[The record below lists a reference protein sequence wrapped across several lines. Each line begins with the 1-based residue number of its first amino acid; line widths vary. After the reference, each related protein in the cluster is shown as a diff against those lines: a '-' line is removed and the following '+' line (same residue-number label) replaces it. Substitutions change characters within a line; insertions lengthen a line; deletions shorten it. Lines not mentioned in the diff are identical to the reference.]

1 MMNEFVWKKQETIA
15 EAGSMKEEIK
25 RVLVIYTGGTIGMK
39 FTSENGEHW
48 AGSTCQALRVRD
60 EIEIGLPMTTV

>member
-15 EAGSMKEEIK
+15 EAGNMREEVK

-39 FTSENGEHW
+39 FTTENGE
-48 AGSTCQALRVRD
+48 AN
-60 EIEIGLPMTTV
+60 